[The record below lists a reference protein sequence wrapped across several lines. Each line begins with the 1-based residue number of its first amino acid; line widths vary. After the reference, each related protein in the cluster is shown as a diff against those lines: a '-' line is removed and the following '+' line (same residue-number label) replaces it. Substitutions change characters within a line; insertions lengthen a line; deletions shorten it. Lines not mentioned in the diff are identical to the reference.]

1 MVEISELDVSDDA
14 ALRAYWDVE
23 QAAQLAD
30 RSHPVLR
37 SHQRLVQQARTPAP
51 GRFSTQLAAYDGPR
65 LVGAAELSGSLRDN
79 LHLAEIEVDVIPSCR
94 RQGIG
99 RQLLGEVL
107 RRGRADGRTSFI
119 AEACQPAEDRP
130 SAATSF
136 AQALGFESAHRE
148 DHFALD
154 LPVPAELLSGGI
166 HDRIHNGTDDGT
178 DIGHHV
184 VTWTNRAP
192 DDLVAAYARMRTQM
206 NHDVP
211 LGDLDIEPQAET
223 VERIR
228 ASEERLSEHFDT
240 VVGVARRSDGEL
252 SGYTLAY
259 LPHDEGFVQQ
269 DDTFVTR
276 EARGR
281 GIGRALKIALLR
293 LLADE
298 WPERTLVH
306 TWTAVD
312 NVAMQRLNRALGF
325 RTVELMHEMQL
336 RVMGDPE

>member
-1 MVEISELDVSDDA
+1 MVVISELDVSEDA
-14 ALRAYWDVE
+14 ALRAFWDVE
-23 QAAQLAD
+23 QTAQRAD

-37 SHQRLVQQARTPAP
+37 SHQRLVQQARVPAP
-51 GRFSTQLAAYDGPR
+51 GRFTTLLAAYDGSW

-79 LHLAEIEVDVIPSCR
+79 LHLGEIEVHVLPSHR

-99 RQLLGEVL
+99 RELLGEVL

-119 AEACQPAEDRP
+119 GEACQPAEDRP
-130 SAATSF
+130 SAATRF
-136 AQALGFESAHRE
+136 AQAGGFESAHRE
-148 DHFALD
+148 DHFVLD
-154 LPVPAELLSGGI
+154 LPVAAELFSGSTFK
-166 HDRIHNGTDDGT
+166 DVDDGHT
-178 DIGHHV
+178 V

-192 DDLVAAYARMRTQM
+192 DDLVEAYARMRTLM

-223 VERIR
+223 VDRIR
-228 ASEERLSEHFDT
+228 SSEERLSKHFDT

-259 LPHDEGFVQQ
+259 LPHDEEFVQQ
-269 DDTFVTR
+269 DDTFVVG
-276 EARGR
+276 EERGR
-281 GIGRALKIALLR
+281 GIGRALKVAVLR

-298 WPERTLVH
+298 RPERTMVH

-325 RTVELMHEMQL
+325 GSVELMNEMQL
-336 RVMGDPE
+336 RVGGEAR